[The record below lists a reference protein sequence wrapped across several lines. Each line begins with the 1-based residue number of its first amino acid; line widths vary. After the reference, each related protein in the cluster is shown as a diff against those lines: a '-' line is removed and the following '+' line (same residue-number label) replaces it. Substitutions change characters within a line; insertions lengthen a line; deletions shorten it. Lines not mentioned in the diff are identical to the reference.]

1 MTAAAKLCEGCGTRC
16 APLFQPQ
23 PRMIFTVTTGE
34 CACPLCLGRRPE
46 DHGTPD
52 PYGVIAES
60 TPPAHLPIPAPAANP
75 TPQVM
80 KSMPEK
86 QEREDAK
93 AGTQAGIEIAPEI
106 MEGALAKVRTQEQEA
121 SGLAHDALAVPERAL
136 TVEAIER
143 MADIAI
149 ARVKAFER
157 VKAAILREGHH
168 YVIACRTH
176 PAQPKDE
183 RTGRRAPYVN
193 HAKRPGAEGCGEG
206 QVMMKKAGADT
217 LGNGLG
223 VSVSLLSDRIE
234 PDKDGAPVKAIVEV
248 RAEWQ
253 GTQRFGRGT
262 ATMSEILG
270 DRTEHNLHEKAQ
282 TRAEKRAILAVLGS
296 ADPIADAEGISWA
309 GPRKRREQERAAT
322 TRRNP
327 RGRKPQAAR
336 AR

>member
-1 MTAAAKLCEGCGTRC
+1 MTPAAKLCEGCGTRC

-23 PRMIFTVTTGE
+23 PRMIFTVTARE

-46 DHGTPD
+46 DHGRPD
-52 PYGVIAES
+52 PYAVASES

-86 QEREDAK
+86 QERDEAK
-93 AGTQAGIEIAPEI
+93 AGTKQDYIAPEI
-106 MEGALAKVRTQEQEA
+106 MEGALEKVRGQERAAE
-121 SGLAHDALAVPERAL
+121 GLARDALAVPERAL
-136 TVEAIER
+136 TVEAIDR
-143 MADIAI
+143 MADLAI

-168 YVIACRTH
+168 YVIACRAH

-183 RTGRRAPYVN
+183 RTGRRAPYV
-193 HAKRPGAEGCGEG
+193 HHEKRPGAEGCGEG

-296 ADPIADAEGISWA
+296 ADPIADE
-309 GPRKRREQERAAT
+309 E
-322 TRRNP
+322 
-327 RGRKPQAAR
+327 
-336 AR
+336 